1 MLMNPIVKLLMRL
14 YAWYVVLIF
23 ALTFLLMYPLFW
35 IFLRTERT
43 YYIAN
48 RLRRIWAHGLFILT
62 AMDNRITFT
71 VPLDPKRSYIL
82 CSNHASFIDIP
93 LAALVLKGFN
103 FKFMAKNQL
112 AKIPVFN
119 IFFKTVDIPVQR
131 ESKEDA
137 SRAYRDALDAIDKG
151 YSLIIYPEGKT
162 SKIVPRMVPF
172 KTGAFRMAIEK
183 QIPIVPVTFLDN
195 WYLFPYNNDMLGKP
209 GISRAVVHAPIE
221 TTGMTMD
228 DVELLKNE
236 VYQILDVTL
245 REEYESRYSF
255 SR

>member
-1 MLMNPIVKLLMRL
+1 MSIMVKFLKRCF
-14 YAWYVVLIF
+14 AWYVVVIF

-35 IFLRTERT
+35 VFLRREST

-48 RLRRIWAHGLFILT
+48 KLRRVWAHGLFILT
-62 AMDNRITFT
+62 GMDNRITFT
-71 VPLDPKRSYIL
+71 ERLDPNRSYIL

-93 LAALVLKGFN
+93 LAALVLKGIN

-119 IFFKTVDIPVQR
+119 IFFKTVDIPVER
-131 ESKEDA
+131 DNKDDA
-137 SRAYRDALDAIDKG
+137 SRAYRDALESIDKG
-151 YSLIIYPEGKT
+151 YSLIIFPEGKT
-162 SKIVPRMVPF
+162 SKIVPQMVPF

-183 QIPIVPVTFLDN
+183 QVPIVPVTFLDN
-195 WYLFPYNNDMLGKP
+195 WHLFPYNDDMMGKP
-209 GISRAVVHAPIE
+209 GISRAIVHAPIE
-221 TTGMTMD
+221 TKGMTMD
-228 DVELLKNE
+228 DVERLKNE

-245 REEYESRYSF
+245 RQEYESRYSF